1 MKLKELKTLWQMLQ
15 ELVNRDYYSLHDFL
29 IYATEQQK
37 KDIDLELVDIDQKQY
52 YKYLD
57 SKKFKNKDELETAI
71 CEYVEYTNQQ
81 ELGMWEMLDISDMA
95 DDYIKL
101 KKLNIDE
108 N

>member
-1 MKLKELKTLWQMLQ
+1 MKLKELKTLWEMLQ

-81 ELGMWEMLDISDMA
+81 ELGMGEMGDISDMA
-95 DDYIKL
+95 DDYAREREL
-101 KKLNIDE
+101 PFYED
-108 N
+108 